1 MEWLQKYRQ
10 EYAAAPESVQ
20 QLLAFARNRGGSLT
34 FSEAQRLFHQGLHL
48 EPEEEE
54 EEEQKEQKEPSEDS
68 WFHPWLHSRRPPWL
82 ESSDAEL
89 ASAPC
94 RLVGLLGLLS
104 LRAVSSH
111 HKLEGIMFCE
121 CQ

>member
-1 MEWLQKYRQ
+1 MASEQLRLRT
-10 EYAAAPESVQ
+10 Q
-20 QLLAFARNRGGSLT
+20 QLQAFAKYNEGSLT

-48 EPEEEE
+48 EPKEEE
-54 EEEQKEQKEPSEDS
+54 EEEQKEPKPSEDS
-68 WFHPWLHSRRPPWL
+68 WFYPCLHSRRPPWL

-94 RLVGLLGLLS
+94 RLVGLLGFLS

-111 HKLEGIMFCE
+111 HKLGGIMFCE